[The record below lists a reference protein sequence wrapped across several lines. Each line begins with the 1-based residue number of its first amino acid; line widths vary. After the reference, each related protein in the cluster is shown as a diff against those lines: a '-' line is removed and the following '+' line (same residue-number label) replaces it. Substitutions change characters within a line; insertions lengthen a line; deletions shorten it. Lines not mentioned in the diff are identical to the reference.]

1 MLPPSML
8 PLSLESVVRL
18 VFRGENAGRE
28 LGNEPYITYSC
39 KRLEKAKDN
48 GARIVNNQP
57 PRHMKSTAGT
67 VGLSVWLLGL
77 NPAEK
82 ILIVTY
88 SAQLVADLGYR
99 IREALRSN
107 WFRLL
112 YPQTRLTS
120 DRTSVTDFATTAGGG
135 VYLASVDGSFIGR
148 GATAI
153 IFDDPLDM
161 DDAGNPEKRH
171 KVNERF
177 DTAILSRLN
186 DPINGRVVINAHR
199 LHESDLS
206 GHVLSGGGWDH
217 IVLPFEAPSDR
228 VYKFAGREWHRKRSD
243 LLRPDAFSSA
253 EVARIKS
260 IINPDYEALYQQLEG
275 QSNSISISRDHFGSF
290 TDVPKNAGILISV
303 DPGHRSGPGHSFT
316 VMQAWSRVGDDFLL
330 LDQWREQADVDAA
343 VSALKFAVRA
353 CSPALVRIEFSGYG
367 QLLAR
372 DLQKT
377 SRSVEIQ
384 LVPTDRRSKSARLL
398 GHADLIQ
405 SGRIKLAQGADW
417 RETWVSEFET
427 FPKGPFDDQ
436 VDACTLALDFF
447 VQGLALTKPQPR
459 ALGGV
464 LSNSRGWI
472 DARSLTPRG
481 AHPHIVTR
489 QRYGMQIFPKK
500 RS

>member
-120 DRTSVTDFATTAGGG
+120 DRTSVNDFATTAGGG

-148 GATAI
+148 GATVI

-199 LHESDLS
+199 LHEDPICRATSLAAADGTTLS
-206 GHVLSGGGWDH
+206 FH
-217 IVLPFEAPSDR
+217 
-228 VYKFAGREWHRKRSD
+228 
-243 LLRPDAFSSA
+243 
-253 EVARIKS
+253 
-260 IINPDYEALYQQLEG
+260 
-275 QSNSISISRDHFGSF
+275 SR
-290 TDVPKNAGILISV
+290 
-303 DPGHRSGPGHSFT
+303 R
-316 VMQAWSRVGDDFLL
+316 
-330 LDQWREQADVDAA
+330 
-343 VSALKFAVRA
+343 
-353 CSPALVRIEFSGYG
+353 LVIEF
-367 QLLAR
+367 
-372 DLQKT
+372 T
-377 SRSVEIQ
+377 
-384 LVPTDRRSKSARLL
+384 
-398 GHADLIQ
+398 
-405 SGRIKLAQGADW
+405 
-417 RETWVSEFET
+417 
-427 FPKGPFDDQ
+427 
-436 VDACTLALDFF
+436 
-447 VQGLALTKPQPR
+447 
-459 ALGGV
+459 
-464 LSNSRGWI
+464 NSRGGSGTEKR
-472 DARSLTPRG
+472 ATCCVRMRFR
-481 AHPHIVTR
+481 A
-489 QRYGMQIFPKK
+489 PK
-500 RS
+500 SPELN